1 LANGVGFVAVG
12 LIQFPVV
19 PHRGATGHLHMH
31 LHQIPLSKNFGPED
45 RVSQAGHSVLLRIE
59 VSMLFSCVERTLI
72 WVDCG
77 DRFRGFFWKAA
88 RIGEYK

>member
-1 LANGVGFVAVG
+1 MGFVAVG

-19 PHRGATGHLHMH
+19 PHRGATGDLHMH

-45 RVSQAGHSVLLRIE
+45 RVSQARPAIPCCSEFR